1 MINPKISVAV
11 TTYKR
16 PKMVEDIIKSFLFQT
31 YKNSELVIVDDCIED
46 ISTQEMV
53 QKYMKIDPRI
63 RFIKN
68 KKNLGY
74 SKNFLKSLM
83 ECSGEYILT
92 LGDDDLLLQE
102 KTLEYYVDIFEKYPD
117 VGYIYSNIIQFNNQ
131 YEPDYIYN
139 IFKEDTYFSDKEK
152 IFQEIRLKSCYI
164 PWIGLRNIKNFDELY
179 PKDDRLFPQV
189 EMIGKM
195 LVNYNAYGISE
206 YLIAGRAHNDQL
218 GLYAVKW
225 KRIKKTERHSSL
237 ELPEIFEI
245 VKKYFKERWIILKL
259 DKKFVNDFF
268 RNSHATILPTEKI
281 NTWNVNVLRVF
292 IKWLKANPKM
302 LLDLRYLFYLIISL
316 SFPASLL
323 LKLKEWYKK
332 KLINRYYSNEKKCF
346 LQSIQ
351 KMHLFWCR

>member
-164 PWIGLRNIKNFDELY
+164 P
-179 PKDDRLFPQV
+179 
-189 EMIGKM
+189 
-195 LVNYNAYGISE
+195 
-206 YLIAGRAHNDQL
+206 
-218 GLYAVKW
+218 
-225 KRIKKTERHSSL
+225 
-237 ELPEIFEI
+237 
-245 VKKYFKERWIILKL
+245 
-259 DKKFVNDFF
+259 
-268 RNSHATILPTEKI
+268 
-281 NTWNVNVLRVF
+281 
-292 IKWLKANPKM
+292 
-302 LLDLRYLFYLIISL
+302 
-316 SFPASLL
+316 
-323 LKLKEWYKK
+323 
-332 KLINRYYSNEKKCF
+332 
-346 LQSIQ
+346 
-351 KMHLFWCR
+351 